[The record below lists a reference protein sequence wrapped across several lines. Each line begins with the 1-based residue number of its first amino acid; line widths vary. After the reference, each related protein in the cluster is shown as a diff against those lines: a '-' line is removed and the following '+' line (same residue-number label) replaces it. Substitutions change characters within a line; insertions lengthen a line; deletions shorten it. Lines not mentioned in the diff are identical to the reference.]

1 MGVSWVNT
9 AGQSKLGT
17 NTQLNFESAPAAI
30 FCYFDSIPHERL
42 AGNQGLPAGAWRTSP
57 SVVLRCNLD
66 LIVWSD
72 ETGAPVG
79 FQFCYQDRR
88 IERALTWKPDTGF
101 RHATVDDGESPRSN
115 YPRTPVLNDDGPID
129 FPRLQKLFADA
140 SSSLPADIV
149 EFISTRLLESAYQHR

>member
-1 MGVSWVNT
+1 M
-9 AGQSKLGT
+9 
-17 NTQLNFESAPAAI
+17 SALQEIKDCRQARG
-30 FCYFDSIPHERL
+30 E
-42 AGNQGLPAGAWRTSP
+42 LPRRWFSAD
-57 SVVLRCNLD
+57 NLD
-66 LIVWSD
+66 LIVWCD

-149 EFISTRLLESAYQHR
+149 EFISTRLLESAYQHH

>member
-1 MGVSWVNT
+1 M
-9 AGQSKLGT
+9 
-17 NTQLNFESAPAAI
+17 SALQEI
-30 FCYFDSIPHERL
+30 KDCRQVRGE
-42 AGNQGLPAGAWRTSP
+42 LPRRWFSAD
-57 SVVLRCNLD
+57 NLD

-149 EFISTRLLESAYQHR
+149 EFISTRLLESAYQHH

>member
-1 MGVSWVNT
+1 M
-9 AGQSKLGT
+9 
-17 NTQLNFESAPAAI
+17 SALQEI
-30 FCYFDSIPHERL
+30 KDCRQVRGE
-42 AGNQGLPAGAWRTSP
+42 LPRRWFSAD
-57 SVVLRCNLD
+57 NLD
-66 LIVWSD
+66 LIVWCD

-149 EFISTRLLESAYQHR
+149 EFISTRLLESAYQHH